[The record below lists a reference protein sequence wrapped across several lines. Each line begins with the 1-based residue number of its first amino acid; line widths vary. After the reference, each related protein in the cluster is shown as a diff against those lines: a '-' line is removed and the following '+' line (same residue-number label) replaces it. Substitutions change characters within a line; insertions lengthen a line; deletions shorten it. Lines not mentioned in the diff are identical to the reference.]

1 MIETDRI
8 VAPQEQEA
16 DPVDRALRPRTLR
29 EYIGQQSVRDQMEIF
44 IQAAKA
50 RGDALDHVLIF
61 GPPGLGKTTL
71 ANIIANELG
80 VSLKQT
86 SGPVLERAGDVAA
99 LLTNMQAGDVL
110 FIDEI
115 HRLSPVV
122 EEVLY
127 PAMEDYQIDIMIG
140 EGPSARSIKLDLPPF
155 TLIGATTRAGLLTS
169 PLRDRFGI
177 VQRLEFYQADDL
189 TYIVQR
195 SAEILKVKID
205 AAGAGEI
212 ARRSR
217 GTPRI
222 ANRLLRRVRD
232 FAEVRANGEVS
243 QPIVKQALEF
253 LRVDSQGFD
262 LMDQKLM
269 LALIEK
275 FNGGPVGLESLAA
288 FINEEK
294 GTIEDVIEPFLIQQG
309 FMLRT
314 PRGRIATQH
323 AYLHFGLKMPER
335 MMVANNISLF
345 EGVE

>member
-1 MIETDRI
+1 MIESDRI
-8 VAPQEQEA
+8 IAPEEQGA
-16 DPVDRALRPRTLR
+16 DPVDRALRPRSLR
-29 EYIGQQSVRDQMEIF
+29 EYVGQKSVSDQMEIF
-44 IQAAKA
+44 IQATKA

-80 VSLKQT
+80 VGLKQT

-99 LLTNMQAGDVL
+99 LLTNLQAGDVL

-177 VQRLEFYQADDL
+177 VQRLEFYQSADL
-189 TYIVQR
+189 TRILQR

-205 AAGAGEI
+205 PEAAGEI

-232 FAEVRANGEVS
+232 FAEVRAHGEVS
-243 QPIVKQALEF
+243 QPIVKQALDF

-262 LMDQKLM
+262 LMDQTLM

-314 PRGRIATQH
+314 PRGRVATQH
-323 AYLHFGLKMPER
+323 AYLHFGIRMPEK
-335 MMVANNISLF
+335 MSATIGLF